1 MDGSSHAKAKPTT
14 FFFSLHRNARV
25 CSFFFSPFDC
35 LAVDSS
41 ILQACFFDLSLLF
54 IYLFILP
61 GRPCFFPISVLLA
74 SQSQQIM
81 IHEVLASSTSS

>member
-35 LAVDSS
+35 LAVDTSTYK
-41 ILQACFFDLSLLF
+41 LVYLTFHFYLF
-54 IYLFILP
+54 IYLFCPVGLVSFP
-61 GRPCFFPISVLLA
+61 SPFFSQAKA
-74 SQSQQIM
+74 SRS
-81 IHEVLASSTSS
+81 

>member
-14 FFFSLHRNARV
+14 FFFALHRNARV

-41 ILQACFFDLSLLF
+41 ILQACLFDLSLLF
-54 IYLFILP
+54 IYLFARSALFLSHL
-61 GRPCFFPISVLLA
+61 R
-74 SQSQQIM
+74 
-81 IHEVLASSTSS
+81 SSCKPKPADHDS

>member
-41 ILQACFFDLSLLF
+41 ILQACLFDLSLLF
-54 IYLFILP
+54 IYLFICPVGLVSFP
-61 GRPCFFPISVLLA
+61 SPFFLQAKA
-74 SQSQQIM
+74 SRS
-81 IHEVLASSTSS
+81 